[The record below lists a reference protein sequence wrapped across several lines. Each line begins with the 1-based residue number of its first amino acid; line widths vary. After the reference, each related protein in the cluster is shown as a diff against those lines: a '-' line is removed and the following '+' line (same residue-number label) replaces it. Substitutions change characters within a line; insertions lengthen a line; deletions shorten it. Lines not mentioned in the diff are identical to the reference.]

1 MFVDLHLHSLKSDG
15 IYSPKEVV
23 KDAHSLGIKTISL
36 TDHDTYSGLYEAAE
50 MANTLGMNFYGG
62 IEFTV
67 HETEN
72 HYEHI
77 LAYGIKDFTSID
89 EYLSKLKQEKINLVN
104 RYIDILQTNGFEN
117 ISFDAVARLSSG
129 DYVTILNVKRWI
141 DRNCDINTS
150 KDAYSLLMGTNG
162 KYLLSEPYHYY
173 DEIIPLIRNAGG
185 VAILAH
191 PFRYH
196 PKFRDDVDAFEKHIA
211 YLVSCGL
218 SGIEAYYGTHSRKET
233 HLCIKMA
240 KKYNLIV
247 TGGSDTHGWD
257 DEVPMGVC
265 IPSKHF
271 NKFTNLI

>member
-23 KDAHSLGIKTISL
+23 KDAHSSGIKTISL
-36 TDHDTYSGLYEAAE
+36 TDHDTYSGLAEAAE
-50 MANTLGMNFYGG
+50 MAAKLGMNFYGG

-72 HYEHI
+72 SYEHI
-77 LAYGIKDFTSID
+77 LGYGIKDFTSID
-89 EYLSKLKQEKINLVN
+89 EYLNKLKQERINLVN
-104 RYIDILQTNGFEN
+104 QYIDILQANGFEN
-117 ISFDAVARLSSG
+117 ISFDAVSKLSTG
-129 DYVTILNVKRWI
+129 DHVTVKNLVRWI
-141 DRNCDINTS
+141 DRNCNITTS
-150 KDAYSLLMGTNG
+150 KRAYSLFFGTNG
-162 KYLLSEPYHYY
+162 KYNIPEPCHCY

-185 VAILAH
+185 IAVLAH

-196 PKFRDDVDAFEKHIA
+196 PEFYDDIDAFEKHMTS
-211 YLVSCGL
+211 LVNLGL
-218 SGIEAYYGTHSRKET
+218 NGIEAYYGTHSKKET
-233 HLCIKMA
+233 QLCIKMA
-240 KKYNLIV
+240 IKYNLIV

-257 DEVPMGVC
+257 DEVPMGVS